1 MLNITREEFLEIYKG
16 LPICD
21 SIDLF
26 YSEPTSDIDL
36 LENYL
41 PSKLW
46 RLNNIYK
53 IVNKKGQRVKFRM
66 NRSQHKV
73 YAKSLRHPRII
84 ILKSR
89 QQGISTL
96 WLVSFFDDAVTR
108 NDHYIGLMA
117 QGTDEA
123 STLLERVKILWEE
136 LHDEIKQYWNL
147 SVVVDNT
154 KEFSF
159 NNGAKIFVR
168 TSFRSATLQRL
179 HISEM
184 GKIANKSPEKAQE
197 TKTGTLQALAVGNT
211 GVIESTAEG
220 DNAFKEMWDNAYTFT
235 GELSGGD
242 FLAVFL
248 SWLDDPDCV
257 SSVAQ
262 IATPKQLEYFDTL
275 EKELKT
281 IITPEQRN
289 FWIIKYR
296 ELGDKIYQEYPTTP
310 MEAFKAT
317 KDGAYYAE
325 SYVLN
330 VINNNREV
338 DNLYDPNLDVA
349 ISVDLG
355 RNDTNVLNVYQTFQ
369 HEYRIIDEYL
379 DNNQPVKPYCDW
391 IKVQPWFPN
400 LVLITLPHD
409 AEVRSMTDNKT
420 RTEVFIEEMSYI
432 IVEGQRVAYNK
443 VTVDVL
449 EKNDRMDGID
459 GVRGILPRLW
469 VDRKCV
475 NIKAAFLNYRKDWND
490 KMQCFKNEPLH
501 DKHSNPADAI
511 RYMRD
516 ARELSNN
523 RVAAISMR
531 NEPYTSGNG
540 DMDV

>member
-1 MLNITREEFLEIYKG
+1 MLSISKAEFLSIYKG

-21 SIDLF
+21 SVDLF
-26 YSEPTSDIDL
+26 YSTPTSDTDL

-53 IVNKKGQRVKFRM
+53 IVNKQGKRIKFRM

-73 YAKSLRHPRII
+73 YAKTLRHPRVI

-96 WLVSFFDDAVTR
+96 WLVSFFDDAATR

-136 LHDEIKQYWNL
+136 LQAEIKQYWNL
-147 SVVVDNT
+147 EVVVDNT

-248 SWLDDPDCV
+248 SWLDDPDCTSPV
-257 SSVAQ
+257 QQ
-262 IATPKQLEYFDTL
+262 IATPKQLEYFASL
-275 EKELKT
+275 EKELQLV
-281 IITPEQRN
+281 ITQEQRN

-296 ELGDKIYQEYPTTP
+296 ELGDKIYQEYPSTP

-330 VINNNREV
+330 VIGNNREV
-338 DNLYDPNLDVA
+338 DYLYDTNLDVA

-355 RNDTNVLNVYQTFQ
+355 RNDTNVLNVYQTYQ
-369 HEYRIIDEYL
+369 DEYRIIDEYL
-379 DNNQPVKPYCDW
+379 DSNLPVKPYCDW
-391 IKVQPWFPN
+391 IKAQPWFTN
-400 LVLITLPHD
+400 LTLITLPHD
-409 AEVRSMTDNKT
+409 AVIRSMTDNKT
-420 RTEVFIEEMSYI
+420 RAEVFEEEMSYI
-432 IVEGQRVAYNK
+432 INEEGQREVYNK
-443 VTVDVL
+443 VTINVL
-449 EKNDRMDGID
+449 DKNDRMDGID

-469 VDRKCV
+469 IDRKCV
-475 NIKAAFLNYRKDWND
+475 HIKAGLLNYRKDWNE
-490 KMQCFKNEPLH
+490 KMQCFRNEPLH
-501 DKHSNPADAI
+501 DKHSNPADAV
-511 RYMRD
+511 RYMVD
-516 ARELSNN
+516 AGKVPTRAGQSSEQS
-523 RVAAISMR
+523 S
-531 NEPYTSGNG
+531 SG

>member
-1 MLNITREEFLEIYKG
+1 MLSISKAEFLRIYKG

-26 YSEPTSDIDL
+26 YTEPKSDIDL
-36 LENYL
+36 LQNYL

-53 IVNKKGQRVKFRM
+53 IVNKQGKRVKFRM

-73 YAKSLRHPRII
+73 YAKSLRHTRII

-96 WLVSFFDDAVTR
+96 WLVSFFDDAATR

-136 LHDEIKQYWNL
+136 LQAEIKQYWNL
-147 SVVVDNT
+147 EVVVDNT

-248 SWLDDPDCV
+248 SWLDDPDCT
-257 SSVAQ
+257 SSVLQ
-262 IATPKQLEYFDTL
+262 VATPKQLEYFVDL
-275 EKELKT
+275 EKELSLT
-281 IITPEQRN
+281 ITQEQRN

-296 ELGDKIYQEYPTTP
+296 ELGDKIYQEYPSTP

-338 DNLYDPNLDVA
+338 DYLYDPNLDVA

-355 RNDTNVLNVYQTFQ
+355 RNDTNVLCVYQTYQ
-369 HEYRIIDEYL
+369 DEYRIIDEYL
-379 DNNQPVKPYCDW
+379 DNNLPVKPYCDW
-391 IKVQPWFPN
+391 IKAQPWFPN
-400 LVLITLPHD
+400 LTLIMLPHD

-420 RTEVFIEEMSYI
+420 RKEVFEEEMSYI
-432 IVEGQRVAYNK
+432 INEEGQRVSYNR
-443 VTVDVL
+443 VFVDSL

-469 VDRKCV
+469 LDRKCV
-475 NIKAAFLNYRKDWND
+475 HIKAALLNYRKDWNE
-490 KMQCFKNEPLH
+490 KMQCFRNEPLH
-501 DKHSNPADAI
+501 DKHSNPADAV
-511 RYMRD
+511 RYMVD
-516 ARELSNN
+516 AGKVPTKTRQRTE
-523 RVAAISMR
+523 
-531 NEPYTSGNG
+531 TSDSG